1 MRLPADMQ
9 QFRGT
14 SNYSISQYR
23 NTEIRENVY
32 IKPKLKILI
41 VRLVKMRRGLGGLG
55 CILADIR
62 FSSLQ
67 GGAVAE

>member
-14 SNYSISQYR
+14 SNYSKSQY
-23 NTEIRENVY
+23 TEIRENVY

-41 VRLVKMRRGLGGLG
+41 VRLVKMRCGLGGLG

>member
-14 SNYSISQYR
+14 SNYSISQY
-23 NTEIRENVY
+23 TEIRENVY

-41 VRLVKMRRGLGGLG
+41 VRLVKMRCGLGGLG
-55 CILADIR
+55 CILADI
-62 FSSLQ
+62 Q
-67 GGAVAE
+67 